1 MASIRNKT
9 SKQASGQGCLNTFI
23 PSFLVLGLALLAIL
37 IYGGFSLSTQTNAND
52 SKNILAQESARLASF
67 YAPTVLH
74 WSKAVQTWAKE
85 YDLDANLIATVM
97 QIESC
102 GDPQALSSAGA
113 QGLFQVMPFHFEAGE
128 NPSDP
133 VTNAQRGLSYLKQS
147 LEASN
152 GDIRKA
158 LAGYNGGISVVN
170 QLEEY
175 WPSETRRYA
184 DWGSRIYNEASQGL
198 NTSHTLQEWLNSGGS
213 FLCGPASQKLLT
225 FKP

>member
-1 MASIRNKT
+1 MT
-9 SKQASGQGCLNTFI
+9 SLRKQNSEPTFGQGCLTTFF
-23 PSFLVLGLALLAIL
+23 PSLLVVGVALLAVL
-37 IYGGFSLSTQTNAND
+37 VYSGFSLSTQ
-52 SKNILAQESARLASF
+52 SSEQVAQGSTRMASF
-67 YAPTVLH
+67 YAPSVLH

-85 YDLDANLIATVM
+85 YALDANLIATVM

-133 VTNAQRGLSYLKQS
+133 ITNARRGLSYLKQS

-158 LAGYNGGISVVN
+158 LAGYNGGISII
-170 QLEEY
+170 QQPEEY
-175 WPSETRRYA
+175 WPAETRRYA
-184 DWGSRIYNEASQGL
+184 DWGSRIYLEASQGK
-198 NTSHTLQEWLNSGGS
+198 NISRTLQEWLNSGGE
-213 FLCGPASQKLLT
+213 FLCGQASQKLLT
-225 FKP
+225 FQP